1 MHHTRTRVSSTV
13 LIVAIV
19 ASVAAP
25 AAASA
30 QQSFARGRPAI
41 PGAVR
46 VDSDSLVAHSNAPAP
61 APASDEPGSLASR
74 PEVPSGPHGAGLS
87 GKVYARF
94 LLPQDWLLLASLPGD
109 EYQGGSR
116 SPATMGFQTVFTMR
130 SFGQKVRASLNG
142 YKLGYWPA
150 EKGRIRSEAY
160 RNPDG
165 FVEVTRENQDT
176 RVSEHFR
183 LRDFVSH
190 GQENVWPKYVVIREP
205 LLDKLELVIQEL
217 NSRGINAEGMRIR
230 SGFRT
235 PAHNSAVR
243 GEGSARDSRHQFGDA
258 VDVFI
263 DQEGTGRMSDLNGDG
278 RANFADVKLILD
290 AVERVEAK
298 YPELVGGTGL
308 YAGRSGSFAHI
319 DVRGTR
325 ARWVRGVRRPRSS
338 RYAGSSR
345 NKSSRSAKAAVS
357 KVPLSARIK
366 AAAAAKTAP
375 RRTALKTA
383 SASPSRGST
392 ATPR

>member
-1 MHHTRTRVSSTV
+1 
-13 LIVAIV
+13 
-19 ASVAAP
+19 
-25 AAASA
+25 
-30 QQSFARGRPAI
+30 
-41 PGAVR
+41 
-46 VDSDSLVAHSNAPAP
+46 
-61 APASDEPGSLASR
+61 
-74 PEVPSGPHGAGLS
+74 
-87 GKVYARF
+87 
-94 LLPQDWLLLASLPGD
+94 
-109 EYQGGSR
+109 
-116 SPATMGFQTVFTMR
+116 MGFQTVFTMR

-165 FVEVTRENQDT
+165 FVEVTRENEDT
-176 RVSEHFR
+176 RLSEHFR

-190 GQENVWPKYVVIREP
+190 GQANVWPKYVVIREP
-205 LLDKLELVIQEL
+205 LLDKLELVIQDL
-217 NSRGINAEGMRIR
+217 NARGINAEGMRIR

-278 RANFADVKLILD
+278 RVNYADVKLILA
-290 AVERVEAK
+290 AVERVEAR

-308 YAGRSGSFAHI
+308 YTGRSGSFAHM

-325 ARWVRGVRRPRSS
+325 ARWVRGVRRSRSS
-338 RYAGSSR
+338 RYASSKKR
-345 NKSSRSAKAAVS
+345 GGKSSKAVASKTSIAGRAKAVIA
-357 KVPLSARIK
+357 KP
-366 AAAAAKTAP
+366 AAKSRATM
-375 RRTALKTA
+375 KTA
-383 SASPSRGST
+383 SAAPVRRGT

>member
-1 MHHTRTRVSSTV
+1 MHSTRTRTRST
-13 LIVAIV
+13 LIALATTTAMVPMVAL
-19 ASVAAP
+19 
-25 AAASA
+25 A
-30 QQSFARGRPAI
+30 QPSFSRSGPVGA
-41 PGAVR
+41 GAVR
-46 VDSDSLVAHSNAPAP
+46 TAEDSVPGNTNAP
-61 APASDEPGSLASR
+61 APASDDKSR
-74 PEVPSGPHGAGLS
+74 RAAPSVPADGGHAGAGLS

-109 EYQGGSR
+109 EYKTGSR
-116 SPATMGFQTVFTMR
+116 SPANLGFQTVFTMR

-150 EKGRIRSEAY
+150 EKGRVRSEAY

-165 FVEVTRENQDT
+165 FVEVTRENEDT

-183 LRDFVSH
+183 LRDFVSR
-190 GQENVWPKYVVIREP
+190 GQANVWPKYVVIREP
-205 LLDKLELVIQEL
+205 LLDKLELVIQDL
-217 NSRGINAEGMRIR
+217 NSRGINAEGMRIQ

-278 RANFADVKLILD
+278 RVNYADVKLILA

-308 YAGRSGSFAHI
+308 YTGRSGSFAHI

-338 RYAGSSR
+338 RYASSSR
-345 NKSSRSAKAAVS
+345 KKSTASSKAKAVATKTPPRSGAKAVT
-357 KVPLSARIK
+357 
-366 AAAAAKTAP
+366 AKPSTSNRAP
-375 RRTALKTA
+375 LKTA
-383 SASPSRGST
+383 SAATGKSTT